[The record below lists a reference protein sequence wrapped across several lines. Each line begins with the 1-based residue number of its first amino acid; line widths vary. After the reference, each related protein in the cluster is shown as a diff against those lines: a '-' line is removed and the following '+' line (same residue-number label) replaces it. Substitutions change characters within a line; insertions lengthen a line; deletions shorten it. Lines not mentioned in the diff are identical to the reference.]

1 VTTVEVPAPGRM
13 LDLLSGFVHQLRAAG
28 LPVSM
33 TENLD
38 AMRALE
44 YIALEDR
51 SAFKTALRA
60 TLVKHADHEKAF
72 DILFD
77 VYFAL
82 QPYDADGDGD
92 GGPGARPGG
101 GVPIPGAM
109 PGGGAG
115 GDASPEALAAMLMR
129 ALLDPDALR
138 RFAAA
143 AVTRHAGMEPGRPV
157 GGTYYLYRTLRAL
170 DLDGLLDRLME
181 QLEAERGGFA
191 DELEARLAREEL
203 AARIQQVRE
212 EVEAEIRR
220 RLVADRGAEAMA
232 RSLRVKLPEDVEFMH
247 ASRDEMAALQR
258 AIGPLARALAAR
270 LSMRRRRHRR
280 GQLDFRA
287 TVRRSLAYG
296 GVPADPRFRRPH
308 PSKPEIMVVADIS
321 GSVASFARFTLQL
334 VHALSSQ
341 FSRVRSFV
349 FIDGI
354 DEVTAFFEGN
364 ADLGEAVKRINTEAD
379 VVWVDGHSD
388 YGHAFEVF
396 HGKWGN
402 EVTPKTSVI
411 ILGDARNNYHASQSW
426 VLAELRKKA
435 RHLYWIDPEPAA
447 YWNTGDS
454 VIGDYARYCD
464 GVYECRNLRQ
474 LERFV
479 EAVIES

>member
-1 VTTVEVPAPGRM
+1 M
-13 LDLLSGFVHQLRAAG
+13 LDVISGFVGELRAAG

-38 AMRALE
+38 AVRALE
-44 YIALEDR
+44 HVPLEDR
-51 SAFKTALRA
+51 AAFKTALSA
-60 TLVKHADHEKAF
+60 TLVKHANHRPTF

-82 QPYDADGDGD
+82 QPFDLTGDDEED
-92 GGPGARPGG
+92 GGGGRPGE
-101 GVPIPGAM
+101 GVPVPGSM
-109 PGGGAG
+109 PGGGGGGAG
-115 GDASPEALAAMLMR
+115 PEELAALLLR
-129 ALLDPDALR
+129 AVFDADAFR

-143 AVTRHAGMEPGRPV
+143 AVARYAGMEPGRPV
-157 GGTYYLYRTLRAL
+157 GGTYYLYRTMRQL
-170 DLDGLLDRLME
+170 DLDTLVDRLLE
-181 QLEAERGGFA
+181 QLRAERGGFA
-191 DELEARLAREEL
+191 DALEERLAREEL
-203 AARIQQVRE
+203 EARVRRFRE

-220 RLVADRGAEAMA
+220 RLVADRGPQALAG
-232 RSLRVKLPEDVEFMH
+232 SLRPKLPEDVEFMH

-270 LSMRRRRHRR
+270 LAMRRRRHHR
-280 GQLDFRA
+280 GHLDFRS
-287 TVRRSLAYG
+287 TVRHSLAYG
-296 GVPADPRFRRPH
+296 GVPAEPKFRRPH

-334 VHALSSQ
+334 VHALASQ

-349 FIDGI
+349 FIDGL
-354 DEVTAFFEGN
+354 DEVTRFFEAPGDV
-364 ADLGEAVKRINTEAD
+364 ADAVRRINTEAD

-396 HGKWGN
+396 HQRFGR

-411 ILGDARNNYHASQSW
+411 ILGDARNNYHAAQSW
-426 VLAELRKKA
+426 VLADLALRA
-435 RHLYWIDPEPAA
+435 RHLYWLDPEPRP
-447 YWNTGDS
+447 YWDTGDS
-454 VIGDYARYCD
+454 VISEYARYCD

-479 EAVIES
+479 EAVIER